1 MIFSADY
8 DQMFQQ
14 GMEQGMQLSGGTM
27 TLSFGFGLLSLIAMW
42 KLFTKAG
49 EAGWKAII
57 PFYNLYTLTKI
68 VYGNGWKFLF
78 MLVPILSIVY
88 VIMLYVRLGQRFGK
102 SAGFIIGLLF
112 LSPIFEL
119 ILAFDN
125 SYYQGPHDGFL

>member
-27 TLSFGFGLLSLIAMW
+27 TLSFGFGLLSIIAMW

-57 PFYNLYTLTKI
+57 P
-68 VYGNGWKFLF
+68 
-78 MLVPILSIVY
+78 
-88 VIMLYVRLGQRFGK
+88 
-102 SAGFIIGLLF
+102 
-112 LSPIFEL
+112 
-119 ILAFDN
+119 
-125 SYYQGPHDGFL
+125 